1 MSTSAV
7 CRINIIETVQNVFGE
22 KCFTW
27 NARKKPGGQPGFC
40 FQL

>member
-7 CRINIIETVQNVFGE
+7 FWINMNETVQNVFGE

-27 NARKKPGGQPGFC
+27 NARKKPGWQPGFY
-40 FQL
+40 FLL